1 MIFYH
6 TDPKPDTNYSTLI
19 CLTFHIDVMVIH
31 SDMFLVA
38 TTDSIVC
45 VCVCVRAYHVFL
57 LSDHY
62 LLFVFS

>member
-1 MIFYH
+1 MAVSDCVIFYH
-6 TDPKPDTNYSTLI
+6 TDLKSDTNYSTLI
-19 CLTFHIDVMVIH
+19 CLSFYIDVAVIH

-45 VCVCVRAYHVFL
+45 GHVFR